1 MHKEPVQSTCQRAGS
16 TRYMHVIERSHW
28 NLPWNHTPS
37 STMDYDWLGMRSEQ
51 QRLTAELIETRLTK
65 DILLGGTGGRD
76 ESSPIQRLW
85 K

>member
-1 MHKEPVQSTCQRAGS
+1 
-16 TRYMHVIERSHW
+16 
-28 NLPWNHTPS
+28 
-37 STMDYDWLGMRSEQ
+37 MDYDWLGMRSEQ

-76 ESSPIQRLW
+76 ESAPIQRLW